1 MSSLLRLLVFLLI
14 LGAIAFAAMWALDT
28 YVEPRT
34 REMTVDVPLDPI
46 LNR

>member
-1 MSSLLRLLVFLLI
+1 MPALIRLLVLLLI
-14 LGAIAFAAMWALDT
+14 LAVLAGAAMWALDT

>member
-1 MSSLLRLLVFLLI
+1 MSALIRLLVFLIVL
-14 LGAIAFAAMWALDT
+14 AIIAGAAMWALDT

-46 LNR
+46 LTQ